1 MGCKSVCGSIDA
13 FCQSP
18 QPPRADYIL
27 NKTVPALP
35 STPTTRLSS
44 DLVDVRTAVD
54 CAIER
59 LRDFDVFV
67 KLDRWSD
74 LTYCIL
80 LGRSPVSRLMLL
92 ILVHV
97 LCIHPGRIIH
107 LFDVQ

>member
-1 MGCKSVCGSIDA
+1 MRVDRRLLPIAATASGGLYS
-13 FCQSP
+13 QQNSP
-18 QPPRADYIL
+18 CPTINAY
-27 NKTVPALP
+27 
-35 STPTTRLSS
+35 TTRLSS